1 MNSGFPTK
9 SSPTKV
15 NRSGVSNR
23 IQPASALVLA
33 LGLALA
39 VFSEGQIPELWTKV
53 VLGAMIVPTVITA
66 LWLTGPRS
74 AGAMEDGL
82 GPQGA

>member
-1 MNSGFPTK
+1 MNTGFSTK
-9 SSPTKV
+9 AGTN
-15 NRSGVSNR
+15 NRL
-23 IQPASALVLA
+23 QQASAVVLA

-39 VFSEGQIPELWTKV
+39 VFSEGQVPVLWTKV

-66 LWLTGPRS
+66 LWLTAPRS
-74 AGAMEDGL
+74 GSAMEDGL

>member
-1 MNSGFPTK
+1 MNTGFSTK
-9 SSPTKV
+9 ESINS
-15 NRSGVSNR
+15 R
-23 IQPASALVLA
+23 IRPASAVVLA

-39 VFSEGQIPELWTKV
+39 VLSEGQVPEIWTKV

-66 LWLTGPRS
+66 LWLTAPRS
-74 AGAMEDGL
+74 GDAMEDGL

>member
-1 MNSGFPTK
+1 MNTGFPAK
-9 SSPTKV
+9 SSPA
-15 NRSGVSNR
+15 NSNLSGLSNR

-66 LWLTGPRS
+66 LWLTAPRS
-74 AGAMEDGL
+74 AGVMEDGL
-82 GPQGA
+82 GRQGA

>member
-1 MNSGFPTK
+1 MNTNFSA
-9 SSPTKV
+9 KV
-15 NRSGVSNR
+15 NAATTASSGANSRV
-23 IQPASALVLA
+23 QPASAIVLA

-39 VFSEGQIPELWTKV
+39 VLSEGQVPELWTKV

-66 LWLTGPRS
+66 LWLTAPRS
-74 AGAMEDGL
+74 GAAMEDGL

>member
-1 MNSGFPTK
+1 MNSRFPAKEGIST
-9 SSPTKV
+9 
-15 NRSGVSNR
+15 R
-23 IQPASALVLA
+23 IQPTSAVVLA

-39 VFSEGQIPELWTKV
+39 VLSEGQVPELWTKV

-66 LWLTGPRS
+66 LWLTAPRL
-74 AGAMEDGL
+74 GEAMEDGL

>member
-1 MNSGFPTK
+1 MNTRFPAKEGIST
-9 SSPTKV
+9 
-15 NRSGVSNR
+15 R
-23 IQPASALVLA
+23 IQPASAVVLA

-39 VFSEGQIPELWTKV
+39 VLSEGQVPELWTKV

-66 LWLTGPRS
+66 LWLTAPRS
-74 AGAMEDGL
+74 GEAMEDGL